1 MYPYIHPG
9 MEIMPMCCYCRMNN
23 ENATPPMQHMPNMGQ
38 EMQDMK
44 ENNMK
49 ENKVK
54 ENNMKENNMKE
65 NNMSK
70 NNMSQADRE
79 RIQTDTQ
86 EIVRMFEC
94 HHPELLNT
102 LMCCGASVDQA
113 RQYLSRVVSMAL
125 MHHMMHQTK

>member
-1 MYPYIHPG
+1 
-9 MEIMPMCCYCRMNN
+9 EIMPMCCYCRMNN
-23 ENATPPMQHMPNMGQ
+23 ESTTPPMQHMPNIGQ

-44 ENNMK
+44 ENNV
-49 ENKVK
+49 E
-54 ENNMKENNMKE
+54 ENNVKK

-70 NNMSQADRE
+70 SNMSQADRE

-102 LMCCGASVDQA
+102 LMCCGASVAQA